1 MTRESK
7 EAKKRRLAKMTAIL
21 KKKFPNPRT
30 ALNYSNPVELLV
42 ATILSAQCT
51 DQRVNTV
58 TKDLFKKYKTA
69 EDYANAP
76 QKVFEKEI
84 RSTGFFRNKAKS
96 VRAAGKRLL
105 EDFGGNVPEDMDQLL
120 TLPGVARKTANVVL
134 GDAFGKQEGIVVDT
148 HVSRVAQRLNLTT
161 HNNNQGD
168 KIEKDLMALVPRKDW
183 IVFAHLLIL
192 YGRQSC
198 TARKPNC
205 EGCLINSLC
214 PSAFKV

>member
-105 EDFGGNVPEDMDQLL
+105 EHFGGNVPEDMDQLL

-183 IVFAHLLIL
+183 TVCAHLLIL
-192 YGRQSC
+192 HGRQIC

-205 EGCLINSLC
+205 ESCLINSLC